1 MSGGNNSKDNNKPQK
16 KTDLKFSL
24 FSRKKVTGPTTNGDP
39 TSLDIS
45 NMKISQQQPLQ
56 DIKKD
61 KPTIKKDK
69 SIPTKLTKSEE
80 KPTAFDCVTIKGNN
94 LTYVVEQV
102 VGSGSFGVVVKAIV
116 QETNEVVA
124 IKKVLQDKRYKN
136 RELQIMQSISH
147 INIVT
152 LKTSFYSNGDKP
164 DEVFLNLVLEYMPD
178 TVYRMARQYSKSKT
192 PFPIILAKVYSYQ
205 LLRSLAYIHSIGICH
220 RDIKPQNLLLDPEA
234 AIVKLCDFG
243 SAKVLV
249 KGEPNVSYICSRY
262 YRAPELIFGST
273 NYTTTIDIWSAGCV
287 LAELLLGQPLFP
299 GESGVDQLVEIIKVL
314 GTPSRE
320 EIQEM
325 NHTYTEYKFPP
336 VKGHPWQKVFRSKTP
351 QEAIDLVTKLL
362 KYSPSSRLKPL
373 EACTHTFFDELRL
386 PNTALPNGKPLPPLF
401 NFTESEIKE
410 AGEHITKLIPPH
422 FQI

>member
-124 IKKVLQDKRYKN
+124 IKKVLQDKRYK
-136 RELQIMQSISH
+136 
-147 INIVT
+147 
-152 LKTSFYSNGDKP
+152 
-164 DEVFLNLVLEYMPD
+164 
-178 TVYRMARQYSKSKT
+178 VY
-192 PFPIILAKVYSYQ
+192 I
-205 LLRSLAYIHSIGICH
+205 
-220 RDIKPQNLLLDPEA
+220 
-234 AIVKLCDFG
+234 
-243 SAKVLV
+243 
-249 KGEPNVSYICSRY
+249 
-262 YRAPELIFGST
+262 
-273 NYTTTIDIWSAGCV
+273 
-287 LAELLLGQPLFP
+287 
-299 GESGVDQLVEIIKVL
+299 
-314 GTPSRE
+314 
-320 EIQEM
+320 
-325 NHTYTEYKFPP
+325 
-336 VKGHPWQKVFRSKTP
+336 
-351 QEAIDLVTKLL
+351 
-362 KYSPSSRLKPL
+362 
-373 EACTHTFFDELRL
+373 
-386 PNTALPNGKPLPPLF
+386 
-401 NFTESEIKE
+401 
-410 AGEHITKLIPPH
+410 
-422 FQI
+422 